1 MKKHVKIYLDYF
13 GYDVNSFIDCE
24 VCGSKSVDIHHIEP
38 RGMGGNPK
46 GDKDVIT
53 NLQALCRP
61 CHVYYGDKKQYKEF
75 LKDKHLIKLATKQ
88 SKYKVMREIKGR
100 NGGTLKVP
108 EKGETANPNGRPKKF
123 TTELAEHGYKL
134 SEVNDSIQAIMAMN
148 ETEIKEV
155 LKNND
160 ATMLEKTVARAIIK
174 SYEKGSLFSMDTL
187 LSRVF
192 GKPKESVE
200 ATVEAKVVNVTL
212 KLD

>member
-1 MKKHVKIYLDYF
+1 MSNNPIP
-13 GYDVNSFIDCE
+13 NSKPFKPNDERI
-24 VCGSKSVDIHHIEP
+24 
-38 RGMGGNPK
+38 N
-46 GDKDVIT
+46 
-53 NLQALCRP
+53 
-61 CHVYYGDKKQYKEF
+61 
-75 LKDKHLIKLATKQ
+75 KL
-88 SKYKVMREIKGR
+88 
-100 NGGTLKVP
+100 
-108 EKGETANPNGRPKKF
+108 GRPKKF

-200 ATVEAKVVNVTL
+200 ATVEQKIVNVTL

>member
-1 MKKHVKIYLDYF
+1 MA
-13 GYDVNSFIDCE
+13 NE
-24 VCGSKSVDIHHIEP
+24 E
-38 RGMGGNPK
+38 
-46 GDKDVIT
+46 
-53 NLQALCRP
+53 NLKP
-61 CHVYYGDKKQYKEF
+61 FK
-75 LKDKHLIKLATKQ
+75 
-88 SKYKVMREIKGR
+88 
-100 NGGTLKVP
+100 
-108 EKGETANPNGRPKKF
+108 KGEDERRWMEGRPKKF
-123 TTELAEHGYKL
+123 TTLMKEEGYKL

-148 ETEIKEV
+148 EQEIKEV

-200 ATVEAKVVNVTL
+200 ATVEQKIVNVTL